1 MSVKTTT
8 FEGDE
13 MMVERLNILGVGI
26 DCIDSEEALT
36 QIESFIAD
44 GTPHQVV
51 TANAE
56 IIYQA
61 SKNEKM
67 RTVINQAQ
75 MVTADGSGVVWASKQ
90 LGRPLRQ
97 RVTGI
102 DLVNSICEQSAKK
115 GWKLYILGSA
125 PGVAATAAVN
135 IRKKFPGCNIVG
147 THHGYFNAKEEKQIV
162 AELLQLQPDVLFV
175 ALGAP
180 KQEYWIAEHMAQLQ
194 IPVSMGIGGS
204 MDVLSGNVKR
214 APRWMQK
221 MSLEWLYRLL
231 IQPTRFKRVLA
242 LPKFMLAVKKQAK
255 G

>member
-1 MSVKTTT
+1 M
-8 FEGDE
+8 GQ
-13 MMVERLNILGVGI
+13 RLEILGIGI
-26 DCIDSEEALT
+26 DRIDSNEALR
-36 QIESFIAD
+36 QIGQFIAS
-44 GTPHQVV
+44 GTPHQIV

-67 RTVINQAQ
+67 KNVINAAQ
-75 MVTADGSGVVWASKQ
+75 MVTADGSGVVWASRQ
-90 LGRPLRQ
+90 LGQPLAQ

-102 DLVNSICEQSAKK
+102 DLVNSICEQSAKDK
-115 GWKLYILGSA
+115 WKIYILGSA
-125 PGVAATAAVN
+125 PGVADTAANN
-135 IRKKFPGCNIVG
+135 IRDKFPGCNIVG
-147 THHGYFNAKEEKQIV
+147 THHGYFNEQEEVQII
-162 AELLQLQPDVLFV
+162 AELEQLQPDVLFV

-180 KQEYWIAEHMAQLQ
+180 KQEYWIADHIQQLN
-194 IPVSMGIGGS
+194 IPVAMGIGGS

-214 APRWMQK
+214 APKWMQK

-255 G
+255 NK

>member
-1 MSVKTTT
+1 M
-8 FEGDE
+8 EQ
-13 MMVERLNILGVGI
+13 RLEILGIGI
-26 DCIDSEEALT
+26 DKVNSQQALDK
-36 QIESFIAD
+36 IADFIAS
-44 GTPHQVV
+44 GKPHQIV

-67 RTVINQAQ
+67 RNVINNAQ
-75 MVTADGSGVVWASKQ
+75 MVTADGSGVVWASRQ
-90 LGRPLRQ
+90 LGEPLEQ

-102 DLVNSICEQSAKK
+102 DLVNSICERSAADK
-115 GWKLYILGSA
+115 WKIYILGSA
-125 PGVAATAAVN
+125 PGVAATAAMN
-135 IRKKFPGCNIVG
+135 IRDKFPGCNIVG
-147 THHGYFNAKEEKQIV
+147 THHGYFNAKEEKQIL
-162 AELLQLQPDVLFV
+162 AELEQLKPDVLFV

-180 KQEYWIAEHMAQLQ
+180 KQEYWIADHLADLG
-194 IPVSMGIGGS
+194 IPVGMGIGGS

-214 APRWMQK
+214 APKWMQK

-255 G
+255 NK

>member
-1 MSVKTTT
+1 MNK
-8 FEGDE
+8 
-13 MMVERLNILGVGI
+13 RLEILGVGV
-26 DCIDSEEALT
+26 DRVSSSEALARIAT
-36 QIESFIAD
+36 FITEGRATGASHQI
-44 GTPHQVV
+44 V

-75 MVTADGSGVVWASKQ
+75 LVTADGSGVVWASKQ
-90 LGRPLRQ
+90 LGEPLAE

-102 DLVNSICEQSAKK
+102 DLVNSICAASAQY

-125 PGVAATAAVN
+125 PGVADTAAQN
-135 IRKKFPGCNIVG
+135 ICDKYPGCNIIG
-147 THHGYFNAKEEKQIV
+147 THHGYFDEKEEQKILE
-162 AELLQLQPDVLFV
+162 ELREQKPDVLFV

-180 KQEYWIAEHMAQLQ
+180 KQEYWIAEHVSVLG
-194 IPVSMGIGGS
+194 IPVAMGIGGS

-214 APRWMQK
+214 APQWMQK
-221 MSLEWLYRLL
+221 LSLEWLYRVL

-242 LPKFMLAVKKQAK
+242 LPKFMLAVKKQK
-255 G
+255 

>member
-1 MSVKTTT
+1 M
-8 FEGDE
+8 EN
-13 MMVERLNILGVGI
+13 RLDVLGVGI
-26 DCIDSEEALT
+26 DKVTSQQALEK
-36 QIESFIAD
+36 IGEFIAS
-44 GTPHQVV
+44 GQPHQIV

-67 RTVINQAQ
+67 RNIINNAQ
-75 MVTADGSGVVWASKQ
+75 MVTADGSGVVWASRQ
-90 LGRPLRQ
+90 LGEPLEQ

-102 DLVNSICEQSAKK
+102 DLVNSICEQSAKDK
-115 GWKLYILGSA
+115 WKIYILGSA

-135 IRKKFPGCNIVG
+135 IRDKFPGCNIVG
-147 THHGYFNAKEEKQIV
+147 THHGYFNAKEEKQIL
-162 AELLQLQPDVLFV
+162 AELEQLKPDVLFV

-180 KQEYWIAEHMAQLQ
+180 KQEYWIADHLADLG
-194 IPVSMGIGGS
+194 IPVGMGIGGS

-214 APRWMQK
+214 APKWMQK
-221 MSLEWLYRLL
+221 MSLEWLYRLV

-255 G
+255 QK

>member
-1 MSVKTTT
+1 MA
-8 FEGDE
+8 
-13 MMVERLNILGVGI
+13 ERLNILGVGI

-36 QIESFIAD
+36 QIENFIAD
-44 GTPHQVV
+44 GNPHQVV

-61 SKNEKM
+61 NRNEKM
-67 RTVINQAQ
+67 RNVINQAQ

-102 DLVNSICEQSAKK
+102 DLVNSICEQSARK

-135 IRKKFPGCNIVG
+135 IRQKFPGCNIVG

-255 G
+255 H

>member
-1 MSVKTTT
+1 MA
-8 FEGDE
+8 
-13 MMVERLNILGVGI
+13 ERLNILGVGI

-36 QIESFIAD
+36 QIENFIAD
-44 GTPHQVV
+44 GNPHQVV

-61 SKNEKM
+61 NRNEKM
-67 RTVINQAQ
+67 RNVINQAQ

-102 DLVNSICEQSAKK
+102 DLVNSICEQSARK

-135 IRKKFPGCNIVG
+135 IRQKFPGCNIVG

-180 KQEYWIAEHMAQLQ
+180 KQEYWIAGHMAQLQ

-255 G
+255 N

>member
-1 MSVKTTT
+1 M
-8 FEGDE
+8 G
-13 MMVERLNILGVGI
+13 ERLEILGVGI
-26 DCIDSEEALT
+26 DRIDSQQALQ
-36 QIESFIAD
+36 QIGEFIEN
-44 GTPHQVV
+44 GEPHQIV

-67 RTVINQAQ
+67 RNVINAAQ
-75 MVTADGSGVVWASKQ
+75 MVTADGSGVVWASRQ
-90 LGRPLRQ
+90 LGQPLAQ

-102 DLVNSICEQSAKK
+102 DLVNSICQQSAKEH
-115 GWKLYILGSA
+115 WKIYILGSA

-135 IRKKFPGCNIVG
+135 IRNKFPGCNIIG
-147 THHGYFNAKEEKQIV
+147 THHGYFNAKEEKQIL
-162 AELLQLQPDVLFV
+162 AELEQLKPDVLFV

-180 KQEYWIAEHMAQLQ
+180 KQEYWIADHIQKLG
-194 IPVSMGIGGS
+194 IPVAMGIGGS

-214 APRWMQK
+214 APKWMQK

-255 G
+255 QQKS

>member
-1 MSVKTTT
+1 M
-8 FEGDE
+8 
-13 MMVERLNILGVGI
+13 
-26 DCIDSEEALT
+26 
-36 QIESFIAD
+36 
-44 GTPHQVV
+44 
-51 TANAE
+51 
-56 IIYQA
+56 
-61 SKNEKM
+61 
-67 RTVINQAQ
+67 
-75 MVTADGSGVVWASKQ
+75 
-90 LGRPLRQ
+90 
-97 RVTGI
+97 
-102 DLVNSICEQSAKK
+102 VNSICEQSARK

-135 IRKKFPGCNIVG
+135 IRQKFPGCNIVG

-180 KQEYWIAEHMAQLQ
+180 KQEYWIAEHMTQLQ

-255 G
+255 N

>member
-1 MSVKTTT
+1 MNK
-8 FEGDE
+8 
-13 MMVERLNILGVGI
+13 RLEILGVGV
-26 DCIDSEEALT
+26 DRVSSSEALARIAT
-36 QIESFIAD
+36 FITEGRATGASHQI
-44 GTPHQVV
+44 V

-75 MVTADGSGVVWASKQ
+75 LVTADGSGVVWASKQ
-90 LGRPLRQ
+90 LGEPLAE

-102 DLVNSICEQSAKK
+102 DLVNSICAASAQY

-125 PGVAATAAVN
+125 PGVADTAAQN
-135 IRKKFPGCNIVG
+135 ICDKYPGCNIIG
-147 THHGYFNAKEEKQIV
+147 THHGYFDEKEEQKILE
-162 AELLQLQPDVLFV
+162 ELREQKPDVLFV

-180 KQEYWIAEHMAQLQ
+180 KQEYWIAEHVSALG
-194 IPVSMGIGGS
+194 IPVAMGIGGS

-214 APRWMQK
+214 APQWMQK
-221 MSLEWLYRLL
+221 LSLEWLYRVL

-242 LPKFMLAVKKQAK
+242 LPKFMLAVKKQK
-255 G
+255 

>member
-1 MSVKTTT
+1 M
-8 FEGDE
+8 GQ
-13 MMVERLNILGVGI
+13 RLEILGIGI
-26 DCIDSEEALT
+26 DRIDSNEALR
-36 QIESFIAD
+36 QIGQFIAS
-44 GTPHQVV
+44 GTPHQIV

-67 RTVINQAQ
+67 KNVINAAQ
-75 MVTADGSGVVWASKQ
+75 MVTADGSGVVWASRQ
-90 LGRPLRQ
+90 LGQPLAQ

-102 DLVNSICEQSAKK
+102 DLVNSICEQSAKDK
-115 GWKLYILGSA
+115 WKIYILGSA
-125 PGVAATAAVN
+125 PGVADTAANN
-135 IRKKFPGCNIVG
+135 IRARFPGCNIVG
-147 THHGYFNAKEEKQIV
+147 THHGYFNEQEEAQII
-162 AELLQLQPDVLFV
+162 AELEQLQPDVLFV

-180 KQEYWIAEHMAQLQ
+180 KQEYWIADHIQQLN
-194 IPVSMGIGGS
+194 IPVAMGIGGS

-214 APRWMQK
+214 APKWMQK

-255 G
+255 NK

>member
-1 MSVKTTT
+1 M
-8 FEGDE
+8 G
-13 MMVERLNILGVGI
+13 ERLEILGVGI
-26 DCIDSEEALT
+26 DRIDSQQALQ
-36 QIESFIAD
+36 QIGDFIEN
-44 GTPHQVV
+44 GEPHQIV

-67 RTVINQAQ
+67 RNVINAAQ
-75 MVTADGSGVVWASKQ
+75 MVTADGSGVVWASRQ
-90 LGRPLRQ
+90 LGQPLAQ

-102 DLVNSICEQSAKK
+102 DLVNSICQQSAKEK
-115 GWKLYILGSA
+115 WKIYILGSA

-135 IRKKFPGCNIVG
+135 IRNKFPGCNIIG
-147 THHGYFNAKEEKQIV
+147 THHGYFNAKEEKQIL
-162 AELLQLQPDVLFV
+162 AELEQLKPDVLFV

-180 KQEYWIAEHMAQLQ
+180 KQEYWIADHIQKLG
-194 IPVSMGIGGS
+194 IPVAMGIGGS

-214 APRWMQK
+214 APKWMQK

-255 G
+255 QQKS

>member
-1 MSVKTTT
+1 MNK
-8 FEGDE
+8 
-13 MMVERLNILGVGI
+13 RLEILGVGV
-26 DCIDSEEALT
+26 DRVSSSEALARIAT
-36 QIESFIAD
+36 FITEGRATGASHQI
-44 GTPHQVV
+44 V

-75 MVTADGSGVVWASKQ
+75 LVTADGSGVVWASKQ
-90 LGRPLRQ
+90 LGEPLAE

-102 DLVNSICEQSAKK
+102 DLVNSICVASAQY

-125 PGVAATAAVN
+125 PGVADTAAQN
-135 IRKKFPGCNIVG
+135 ICDKYPGCNIIG
-147 THHGYFNAKEEKQIV
+147 THHGYFDEKEEQKILE
-162 AELLQLQPDVLFV
+162 ELREQKPDVLFV

-180 KQEYWIAEHMAQLQ
+180 KQEYWIAEHVSALG
-194 IPVSMGIGGS
+194 IPVAMGIGGS

-214 APRWMQK
+214 APQWMQK
-221 MSLEWLYRLL
+221 LSLEWLYRVL

-242 LPKFMLAVKKQAK
+242 LPKFMLAVKKQK
-255 G
+255 

>member
-1 MSVKTTT
+1 M
-8 FEGDE
+8 G
-13 MMVERLNILGVGI
+13 ERLEILGVGI
-26 DCIDSEEALT
+26 DKVNSQQALEK
-36 QIESFIAD
+36 IGAFIAS
-44 GTPHQVV
+44 GQPHQIV

-67 RTVINQAQ
+67 RHVINNAQ
-75 MVTADGSGVVWASKQ
+75 MVTADGSGVVWASRQ
-90 LGRPLRQ
+90 LGEPLEQ

-102 DLVNSICEQSAKK
+102 DLVNSICEQSAKDK
-115 GWKLYILGSA
+115 WKIYILGSA
-125 PGVAATAAVN
+125 PGVAAAAAVN
-135 IRKKFPGCNIVG
+135 IRNKFPGCNIVG
-147 THHGYFNAKEEKQIV
+147 THHGYFNAKEEKQIL
-162 AELLQLQPDVLFV
+162 AELEQLKPDILFV

-180 KQEYWIAEHMAQLQ
+180 KQEYWIACHLAELG
-194 IPVSMGIGGS
+194 IPVGMGIGGS

-214 APRWMQK
+214 APKWMQK

-255 G
+255 QK

>member
-1 MSVKTTT
+1 M
-8 FEGDE
+8 G
-13 MMVERLNILGVGI
+13 ERLEILGVGI
-26 DCIDSEEALT
+26 DKVNSQQAMDRIGE
-36 QIESFIAD
+36 FIAS
-44 GTPHQVV
+44 GKSHQIV

-67 RTVINQAQ
+67 RNVINKAQ

-90 LGRPLRQ
+90 LGEPLEQ

-102 DLVNSICEQSAKK
+102 DLVNSICEQSAKDK
-115 GWKLYILGSA
+115 WKIYILGSA

-135 IRKKFPGCNIVG
+135 IRNKFPGCNIIG
-147 THHGYFNAKEEKQIV
+147 THHGYFNAKEEKQIL
-162 AELLQLQPDVLFV
+162 AELEQLKPDVLFV

-180 KQEYWIAEHMAQLQ
+180 KQEYWIADHLSDLG
-194 IPVSMGIGGS
+194 IPVGMGIGGS

-214 APRWMQK
+214 APKWMQK
-221 MSLEWLYRLL
+221 MSLEWLYRVL
-231 IQPTRFKRVLA
+231 IQPARFKRVLA

-255 G
+255 QK

>member
-1 MSVKTTT
+1 M
-8 FEGDE
+8 G
-13 MMVERLNILGVGI
+13 ERLEILGVGI
-26 DCIDSEEALT
+26 DRIDSQQALQ
-36 QIESFIAD
+36 QIGEFIEN
-44 GTPHQVV
+44 GEPHQIV

-67 RTVINQAQ
+67 RNVINAAQ
-75 MVTADGSGVVWASKQ
+75 MVTADGSGVVWASRQ
-90 LGRPLRQ
+90 LGQPLAQ

-102 DLVNSICEQSAKK
+102 DLVNSICQQSAKEQ
-115 GWKLYILGSA
+115 WKIYILGSA

-135 IRKKFPGCNIVG
+135 IRNKFPGCNIIG
-147 THHGYFNAKEEKQIV
+147 THHGYFNAKEEKQIL
-162 AELLQLQPDVLFV
+162 AELEQLKPDVLFV

-180 KQEYWIAEHMAQLQ
+180 KQEYWIADHIQKLG
-194 IPVSMGIGGS
+194 IPVAMGIGGS

-214 APRWMQK
+214 APKWMQK

-255 G
+255 QQKS

>member
-1 MSVKTTT
+1 M
-8 FEGDE
+8 GQ
-13 MMVERLNILGVGI
+13 RLEILGIGI
-26 DCIDSEEALT
+26 DRIDSNEALR
-36 QIESFIAD
+36 QIGQFIAS
-44 GTPHQVV
+44 GTPHQIV

-67 RTVINQAQ
+67 KNVINAAQ
-75 MVTADGSGVVWASKQ
+75 MVTADGSGVVWASRQ
-90 LGRPLRQ
+90 LGQPLAQ

-102 DLVNSICEQSAKK
+102 DLVNSICEQSAKDK
-115 GWKLYILGSA
+115 WKIYILGSA
-125 PGVAATAAVN
+125 PGVADTAANN
-135 IRKKFPGCNIVG
+135 IRDKFPGCNIVG
-147 THHGYFNAKEEKQIV
+147 THHGYFNEQEEAQII
-162 AELLQLQPDVLFV
+162 AELEQLQPDVLFV

-180 KQEYWIAEHMAQLQ
+180 KQEYWIADHIQQLN
-194 IPVSMGIGGS
+194 IPVAMGIGGS

-214 APRWMQK
+214 APKWMQK

-255 G
+255 NK

>member
-1 MSVKTTT
+1 M
-8 FEGDE
+8 GQ
-13 MMVERLNILGVGI
+13 RLEILGIGI
-26 DCIDSEEALT
+26 DRIDSNEALR
-36 QIESFIAD
+36 QIGQFIAS
-44 GTPHQVV
+44 GTPHQIV

-67 RTVINQAQ
+67 KNVINAAQ
-75 MVTADGSGVVWASKQ
+75 MVTADGSGVVWASRQ
-90 LGRPLRQ
+90 LGQPLAQ

-102 DLVNSICEQSAKK
+102 DLVNSICEQSAKDK
-115 GWKLYILGSA
+115 WKIYILGSA
-125 PGVAATAAVN
+125 PGVADTAANN
-135 IRKKFPGCNIVG
+135 IRDKFPGCNIVG
-147 THHGYFNAKEEKQIV
+147 THHGYFNEQEEVQII
-162 AELLQLQPDVLFV
+162 AELEQLQPDVLFV

-180 KQEYWIAEHMAQLQ
+180 KQEYWIADHIQQLN
-194 IPVSMGIGGS
+194 IPVAMGMGGS

-214 APRWMQK
+214 APKWMQK

-255 G
+255 NK

>member
-1 MSVKTTT
+1 M
-8 FEGDE
+8 EQ
-13 MMVERLNILGVGI
+13 RLEILGIGI
-26 DCIDSEEALT
+26 DKVNSQQALDK
-36 QIESFIAD
+36 IAEFIAS
-44 GTPHQVV
+44 GKSNQIV

-67 RTVINQAQ
+67 RNVINNAQ
-75 MVTADGSGVVWASKQ
+75 MVTADGSGVVWASRQ
-90 LGRPLRQ
+90 LGEPLEQ

-102 DLVNSICEQSAKK
+102 DLVNSICEHSAKDK
-115 GWKLYILGSA
+115 WKIYILGSA
-125 PGVAATAAVN
+125 PGVAATAAMN
-135 IRKKFPGCNIVG
+135 IRDKFPGCNIIG
-147 THHGYFNAKEEKQIV
+147 THHGYFNAKEEKQIL
-162 AELLQLQPDVLFV
+162 AELEQLKPDVLFV

-180 KQEYWIAEHMAQLQ
+180 KQEYWIADHLADLG
-194 IPVSMGIGGS
+194 IPVGMGIGGS

-214 APRWMQK
+214 APKWMQK

-255 G
+255 QK

>member
-1 MSVKTTT
+1 MA
-8 FEGDE
+8 
-13 MMVERLNILGVGI
+13 ERLNILGVGI

-36 QIESFIAD
+36 QIENFIAD
-44 GTPHQVV
+44 GNPHQVV

-61 SKNEKM
+61 SRNEKM
-67 RTVINQAQ
+67 RNVINQAQ

-90 LGRPLRQ
+90 LGHPLRQ
-97 RVTGI
+97 RGTGI
-102 DLVNSICEQSAKK
+102 ALVNSICEQSARK

-135 IRKKFPGCNIVG
+135 IRQKFPGCNIVG

-255 G
+255 N

>member
-1 MSVKTTT
+1 M
-8 FEGDE
+8 G
-13 MMVERLNILGVGI
+13 ERLEILGVGI
-26 DCIDSEEALT
+26 DRIDSQQALQ
-36 QIESFIAD
+36 QIGEFIEN
-44 GTPHQVV
+44 GEPHQIV

-67 RTVINQAQ
+67 RNVINAAQ
-75 MVTADGSGVVWASKQ
+75 MVTADGSGVVWASRQ
-90 LGRPLRQ
+90 LGQPLAQ

-102 DLVNSICEQSAKK
+102 DLVNSICQQSAKEK
-115 GWKLYILGSA
+115 WKIYILGSA

-135 IRKKFPGCNIVG
+135 IRNKFPGCNIIG
-147 THHGYFNAKEEKQIV
+147 THHGYFNAKEEKQIL
-162 AELLQLQPDVLFV
+162 AELEQLKPDVLFV

-180 KQEYWIAEHMAQLQ
+180 KQEYWIADHIQKLG
-194 IPVSMGIGGS
+194 IPVAMGIGGS

-214 APRWMQK
+214 APKWMQK

-242 LPKFMLAVKKQAK
+242 LPKSMLAVKKQAK
-255 G
+255 QQKS

>member
-1 MSVKTTT
+1 M
-8 FEGDE
+8 G
-13 MMVERLNILGVGI
+13 ERLEILGVGI
-26 DCIDSEEALT
+26 DCIDSQQALQ
-36 QIESFIAD
+36 QIGEFIEN
-44 GTPHQVV
+44 GEPHQIV

-67 RTVINQAQ
+67 RNVINAAQ
-75 MVTADGSGVVWASKQ
+75 MVTADGSGVVWASRQ
-90 LGRPLRQ
+90 LGQPLAQ

-102 DLVNSICEQSAKK
+102 DLVNSICQQSAKEK
-115 GWKLYILGSA
+115 WKIYILGSA

-135 IRKKFPGCNIVG
+135 IRNKFPGCNIIG
-147 THHGYFNAKEEKQIV
+147 THHGYFNAKEEKQIL
-162 AELLQLQPDVLFV
+162 AELEQLKPDVLFV

-180 KQEYWIAEHMAQLQ
+180 KQEYWIADHVQKLG
-194 IPVSMGIGGS
+194 IPVAMGIGGS

-214 APRWMQK
+214 APKWMQK

-255 G
+255 QQKS